1 MYLSFSRRL
10 RSSAPARASEP
21 DHTAS
26 IAQAD
31 AAQQQSLDLAATPD
45 APPAPGKRNWL
56 SIGLALLAVYIIWGS
71 TYLAIREA
79 LTGFPPFLGAGTRFL
94 LAGAILYA
102 LLRVRGAPNP
112 NRRQVGG
119 ATIVGSLLLVGGNG
133 GVVFAEQSVASGVAS
148 MIVAS
153 IPLWAVLFARFWGR
167 WPNGKEWIGLL
178 VGFAGIVFLNVG
190 GGLSATPL
198 GAATAL
204 GAALCWALG
213 SVWSQH
219 LPLPKGAMSSAIEML
234 VAGVVMLALGL
245 VINERITSAPPA
257 VSLWALGYLVVFGS
271 LVAFSA
277 YGYLLKRVRP
287 ALATSYAYANPLVA
301 LLLGAAFAGEQI
313 TSIELIALVFIL
325 TGVVLVA
332 LGRER
337 GHTRTSKGE

>member
-10 RSSAPARASEP
+10 RSATPARASEP
-21 DHTAS
+21 DHTAPL
-26 IAQAD
+26 AQAD
-31 AAQQQSLDLAATPD
+31 AAQPQLPD
-45 APPAPGKRNWL
+45 AAAPGTPPAPGKRNWL
-56 SIGLALLAVYIIWGS
+56 SIGLALLTVYVIWGS
-71 TYLAIREA
+71 TYLAIHYA
-79 LTGFPPFLGAGTRFL
+79 LQGFPPFLGAGFRFL
-94 LAGAILYA
+94 IAGTLLYS
-102 LLRVRGAPNP
+102 LLRARGAPNP
-112 NRRQVGG
+112 SRRQVGG
-119 ATIVGSLLLVGGNG
+119 AAIVGSLLLVGGNG
-133 GVVFAEQSVASGVAS
+133 GVVFAEQSVASGVAALIIATTP
-148 MIVAS
+148 M
-153 IPLWAVLFARFWGR
+153 WAVLIARIWGR
-167 WPNGKEWIGLL
+167 WPNWKEWIGLL
-178 VGFAGIVFLNVG
+178 IGFAGIVFLNVG

-198 GAATAL
+198 GAATVL

-234 VAGVVMLALGL
+234 AAGIVMPILGLAL
-245 VINERITSAPPA
+245 NERLTTAPPA

-301 LLLGAAFAGEQI
+301 LLLGAALAGEQI
-313 TSIELIALVFIL
+313 TGIELVALVFIL

-337 GHTRTSKGE
+337 SHT